1 MFECPKIGADTTF
14 QRLALKGVLDRFPA
28 LGVRS
33 VDGRAQASAPLGKAT
48 TATRV

>member
-1 MFECPKIGADTTF
+1 MFDCPKIGADTTF

-33 VDGRAQASAPLGKAT
+33 VDGRAQALVLLGEG
-48 TATRV
+48 TAAARG